1 MQLRSTLRKADQARI
16 QRQMTAAVAAYVGP
30 VIKCP
35 PGVAR
40 AQELVKRLLRPR
52 YRSSRADRSAKVK
65 NPAAPV
71 VT

>member
-1 MQLRSTLRKADQARI
+1 
-16 QRQMTAAVAAYVGP
+16 MTAAVAAYVGP